1 MHVDRIR
8 RRHRTKSG
16 EIRDYE
22 SRLLRRS
29 FRKPDGSVGKETL
42 ANLSVLPAA
51 AIDAVEAVLKG
62 STLVAADAA
71 VAVTRSR
78 PHGHVALVHSA
89 ARQLGLPGLLGPAGR
104 ARDLAYGLIVSRV
117 VAPAPDQVTLAWWA
131 DVTLGVDLAV
141 AGASAAE
148 LRTARSWLLDRQGH
162 IEAAL
167 ASPQLRAGGPAFLA
181 VSSSGSGADRLEYGL
196 LTDQRGQPVAVRVLA
211 GHGGDP
217 AGIVELAD
225 AVRATFGIADLVLVG
240 EPRVITPGR
249 IRALRARPGLGWLSC
264 LPTAAARRVAADG
277 PQSVARPGRPGLA
290 GASRPD
296 YPDYPDYPG
305 ERLIGYR
312 EPGAGALCVLRTA
325 VPASRLDAHAAVTA
339 YRDLTGAGREFGGSQ
354 AADLGL
360 GLGQAGRAGQVRG
373 HALIGLLAARLGW
386 QLRQTLAPL
395 TGASAAGQPQAG
407 WPGLL
412 EHLATLTRST
422 IRIGGSTVEIVGD
435 PTPTQRRAFSLVGA
449 PIPATL
455 GPK

>member
-42 ANLSVLPAA
+42 ANLSMLPAA
-51 AIDAVEAVLKG
+51 AIDAIEAVLKG
-62 STLVAADAA
+62 RTLVAADAD

-78 PHGHVALVHSA
+78 PHGHVALAHCA

-104 ARDLAYGLIVSRV
+104 ARDLAYGLIISRV
-117 VAPAPDQVTLAWWA
+117 VAPAPDHATLAWWA
-131 DVTLGVDLAV
+131 DVTLGVDLAI

-148 LRTARSWLLDRQGH
+148 LCMARSWLVDRQDH
-162 IEAAL
+162 IEATL
-167 ASPQLRAGGPAFLA
+167 ACSQLPTGGTAFLA
-181 VSSSGSGADRLEYGL
+181 VTSPGPGAGRLEHGL
-196 LTDQRGQPVAVRVLA
+196 LTDPRGQPVAVRVLA
-211 GHGGDP
+211 GHAGDP
-217 AGIVELAD
+217 AGIIELAD
-225 AVRATFGIADLVLVG
+225 AVRATFGITDLVLVG
-240 EPRVITPGR
+240 EPGVITSGR
-249 IRALRARPGLGWLSC
+249 IRALATRPGLGWLSC
-264 LPTAAARRVAADG
+264 LPSAAVRRLAEGG
-277 PQSVARPGRPGLA
+277 PQPVARPGRPGLIE
-290 GASRPD
+290 ASH
-296 YPDYPDYPG
+296 PDYPG

-312 EPGAGALCVLRTA
+312 ETGAGARRVFRTA
-325 VPASRLDAHAAVTA
+325 VPAGRLDAHAAVTA
-339 YRDLTGAGREFGGSQ
+339 YQALAHASREFGGSQ

-360 GLGQAGRAGQVRG
+360 DLGQPGRAGQVRG

-395 TGASAAGQPQAG
+395 TSTSAAGQPQAG

-422 IRIGGSTVEIVGD
+422 IRIGGSTAEIVGD
-435 PTPTQRRAFSLVGA
+435 PTPAQRRAFSLVGA
-449 PIPATL
+449 PIPVAL